1 MKIRLLP
8 PTLVNQIAAGEVIER
23 PAAALKE
30 LVENAIDAGATQI
43 DVQCEGGGLSLIR
56 VIDNGSGMSAGDL
69 AMSVERH
76 ATSKLFGSDLLN
88 IYTMGFRGEAL
99 PSIGSVSKLNLTS
112 RHSSEENAFQIEV
125 IGGQKFAIEPAA
137 LNKGTRIE
145 VRDLFYS
152 TPARL
157 KFMKSER
164 SENSAI
170 IDMMKRLALSHAH
183 IGFSYEIDGTVKKYM
198 IDTPIN
204 RIADVLG
211 RDFKENSAPIDFER
225 DGILIK
231 GYAGLPTFNKATA
244 ASQYLFVNGRSVKD
258 KLLFGALRGAYTDT
272 IPRDRHAAIV
282 LYLTVPSQDVDVNV
296 HPAKAEVRFKDS
308 GLIRHYL
315 VLAIKHSISGGEG
328 RATVSDAFGKA
339 FTSPLFQPSMN
350 FNAPLHRYSGFE
362 EARQMPLVP
371 VVPDIN
377 NEDLSTHYPLGLAK
391 AQIDKAYI
399 VAETASSLILID
411 QHAAHERI
419 VYEGLKAAMA
429 RDGIK
434 RQILL
439 IPVILEFEDAKLK
452 GILAKA
458 TELAEFGLVF
468 EAFGEGAIA
477 VSEIPVMLIN
487 ADIHALLRDLA
498 DHLEEIDS
506 TLPFEKKMM
515 SIAATYACYGS
526 VRAGRRLTLPEMDA
540 LLREMEITPSYG
552 QCNHGRPTFIT
563 LSKIEIE
570 KLFERR

>member
-1 MKIRLLP
+1 MNIRLLP

-43 DVQCEGGGLSLIR
+43 DVQCEGGGLSLLRI
-56 VIDNGSGMSAGDL
+56 IDNGSGMSAGDL

-76 ATSKLFGSDLLN
+76 ATSKLQGSDLLN
-88 IYTMGFRGEAL
+88 IHTMGFRGEAL
-99 PSIGSVSKLNLTS
+99 PSIGSVSKLSIIS
-112 RHSSEENAFQIEV
+112 RHKSEENAFHIEV
-125 IGGQKFAIEPAA
+125 IGGKKHAIEPAA
-137 LNKGTRIE
+137 LSKGTRIE

-164 SENSAI
+164 AENTAI

-183 IGFSYEIDGTVKKYM
+183 IGFSYEIDGTAKKYAP
-198 IDTPIN
+198 DTPLN

-211 RDFKENSAPIDFER
+211 REFKENSSPLDFER
-225 DGILIK
+225 DGVAIK

-258 KLLFGALRGAYTDT
+258 KLLFGAIRGAYIDT
-272 IPRDRHAAIV
+272 IPRDRHPAIV
-282 LYLTVPSQDVDVNV
+282 LYMTVPPSEVDVNV
-296 HPAKAEVRFKDS
+296 HPAKAEVRFRDAS
-308 GLIRHYL
+308 LIRHY
-315 VLAIKHSISGGEG
+315 VVSSIKHAVAGEE
-328 RATVSDAFGKA
+328 RASVTDAFGKA
-339 FTSPLFQPSMN
+339 WQAPSFQPSMS
-350 FNAPLHRYSGFE
+350 FNAPLMPRPMRYAEGAN
-362 EARQMPLVP
+362 EALQTPLAP
-371 VVPDIN
+371 HTDF
-377 NEDLSTHYPLGLAK
+377 PLGLAK

-399 VAETASSLILID
+399 VAETASSLVLID

-419 VYEGLKAAMA
+419 VYERLKAALA
-429 RDGIK
+429 RDGVK
-434 RQILL
+434 KQMLL
-439 IPVILEFEDAKLK
+439 IPVILEFDYAKLK
-452 GILAKA
+452 GILAKRE
-458 TELAEFGLVF
+458 ELARFGLIF

-487 ADIHALLRDLA
+487 ADIHALVRDLA
-498 DHLEEIDS
+498 DHLEDMDT
-506 TLPFEKKMM
+506 TLPFEKKLM

-563 LSKIEIE
+563 LSKVEIE